1 MKIGTF
7 EAKNKLSALL
17 DRVVRGE
24 TIQITRRGKPIAEL
38 RPVSE
43 EGVVKPRFGSET
55 ELVQF
60 MADDFQEPLDDFESY
75 MPE

>member
-17 DRVVRGE
+17 DRVVQGE
-24 TIQITRRGKPIAEL
+24 TITITRRGKPIAEL
-38 RPVSE
+38 KSVP
-43 EGVVKPRFGSET
+43 EGRAVKPRFGSERA
-55 ELVQF
+55 LVQF
-60 MADDFQEPLDDFESY
+60 MADDFQEPLGDFKDY

>member
-17 DRVVRGE
+17 DRVVQGE

-38 RPVSE
+38 KPVPE
-43 EGVVKPRFGSET
+43 KELVKPRFGSET
-55 ELVQF
+55 DLVQF
-60 MADDFQEPLDDFESY
+60 IADDFQEPLDDFKNY

>member
-17 DRVVRGE
+17 DRVVQGE
-24 TIQITRRGKPIAEL
+24 TIVITRRGKPIAEL
-38 RPVSE
+38 KSVH
-43 EGVVKPRFGSET
+43 EGKVVKPSFGSERD
-55 ELVQF
+55 LVQF
-60 MADDFQEPLDDFESY
+60 IADDFQEPLGDFKDY

>member
-17 DRVVRGE
+17 DRVVQGE
-24 TIQITRRGKPIAEL
+24 TIVITRRGKPIAEL
-38 RPVSE
+38 KSVPAGRMVT
-43 EGVVKPRFGSET
+43 PRFGSERD
-55 ELVQF
+55 LVQF
-60 MADDFQEPLDDFESY
+60 MADDFQEPLGDFKDY

>member
-38 RPVSE
+38 RPILE
-43 EGVVKPRFGSET
+43 AGVVKPRFGSQT
-55 ELVQF
+55 GLVQF
-60 MADDFQEPLDDFESY
+60 MADDFQEPLEDFTDY

>member
-24 TIQITRRGKPIAEL
+24 TIQITRRGKAIAEL
-38 RPVSE
+38 RPIAE
-43 EGVVKPRFGSET
+43 EGRVKPRFGSASD
-55 ELVQF
+55 LIQYIS
-60 MADDFQEPLDDFESY
+60 DDFHEPLNDFRDY